1 LTRRVLIVDDDHDLA
16 EGLAELLSMHGHKVE
31 IAGNGKEA
39 VDIYDRTDFDIVFM
53 DVRMPVMSGVD
64 SFFAIRRLRPTAK
77 IVMMTGFQEPTVA
90 RTLDAGAL
98 GLLYK
103 PFRVDAML
111 TYINK
116 VT

>member
-1 LTRRVLIVDDDHDLA
+1 
-16 EGLAELLSMHGHKVE
+16 
-31 IAGNGKEA
+31 
-39 VDIYDRTDFDIVFM
+39 
-53 DVRMPVMSGVD
+53 
-64 SFFAIRRLRPTAK
+64 
-77 IVMMTGFQEPTVA
+77 MTGFQEPTVA

-116 VT
+116 IA